1 MQRFTATDT
10 EVIARAQR
18 KRRDVIVLRED
29 REWLSELS
37 PRPQDMLLRMAHR
50 GALLKLGAGR
60 YAIPALGSTSLSRV
74 SWQPLLHARLGPHG
88 DYYLAGFSALEEHR
102 LTDLSDR
109 TITAVTGFSN
119 RQVLSGTVRVGGRP
133 LHAVYTRRR
142 VFGERLGIE
151 AVRLSRTGSYRRSD
165 PTRTLVDCLWHP
177 ELCGSTETWVSAWGR
192 AHTEGRLDPGRAGVY
207 ALALGPAVARRVGYT
222 LELIGYG
229 EQARTT
235 LPPSV
240 RRGDREVAL
249 VKGLPAGEADAR
261 DPFWRVTLNVPRT
274 RLEGWLSYG
283 K

>member
-10 EVIARAQR
+10 EVIARARR

-37 PRPQDMLLRMAHR
+37 PRPEDMLLRMAHR
-50 GALLKLGAGR
+50 GALVKLGAGR
-60 YAIPALGSTSLSRV
+60 YAIPALGSTSLGRV
-74 SWQPLLHARLGPHG
+74 SWQPLLHARLAPHG

-102 LTDLSDR
+102 LTDLSDKM
-109 TITAVTGFSN
+109 ITAVTGFGN
-119 RQVLSGTVRVGGRP
+119 RQVLSGTVRVAGRP

-142 VFGERLGIE
+142 VFEEKLGIE
-151 AVRLSRTGSYRRSD
+151 TVRLSRTGSYHRSD

-192 AHTEGRLDPGRAGVY
+192 ALTEERLDHRRACVY
-207 ALALGPAVARRVGYT
+207 ALALGPAVARRVGYL
-222 LELIGYG
+222 LELVGYG

-240 RRGDREVAL
+240 RRGDRQVTL
-249 VKGLPAGEADAR
+249 VKGLPASEADPH
-261 DPFWRVTLNVPRT
+261 DPFWRITLNVPRT

>member
-10 EVIARAQR
+10 EVIARARR
-18 KRRDVIVLRED
+18 KRRDVIVLRDD

-60 YAIPALGSTSLSRV
+60 YAIPALGSTSLARV
-74 SWQPLLHARLGPHG
+74 SWQPLLHARLAPHG

-102 LTDLSDR
+102 LTDLSNR
-109 TITAVTGFSN
+109 TITAVIGFSN
-119 RQVLSGTVRVGGRP
+119 RQVLSGTTRVAGRP
-133 LHAVYTRRR
+133 LHALYTRRR
-142 VFGERLGIE
+142 VFDEELGVE
-151 AVRLSRTGSYRRSD
+151 TVRLSRTGRYRRSD
-165 PTRTLVDCLWHP
+165 PTRALVDCLWHP

-192 AHTEGRLDPGRAGVY
+192 ALTEGRLDPPRMCTY
-207 ALALGPAVARRVGYT
+207 ALALGPAVARRVGYM
-222 LELIGYG
+222 LELVGYG
-229 EQARTT
+229 EQARAS

-240 RRGDREVAL
+240 RRGERQVVL
-249 VKGLPAGEADAR
+249 VKALPASAAHPR
-261 DPFWRVTLNVPRT
+261 DPFWRVTLNVPRA